1 MMDEIPTLKE
11 RVDGLLAKLGET
23 PGEVVDNLRSMGIK
37 GTRGDGESC
46 LIANYLRRE
55 IGPEADEKHL
65 SVGNMYTVT
74 GMPEAAN
81 PEARTLR
88 RLTSNPLPVATVIR
102 AFDKGEFPDLEES

>member
-74 GMPEAAN
+74 QVPEAAN
-81 PEARTLR
+81 PEARIVRALAE
-88 RLTSNPLPVATVIR
+88 NPPPVTQVIR
-102 AFDKGEFPDLEES
+102 AFDQGAFPDLEEP